1 MAKKLENMRWPETE
15 ETNILP
21 VEIVDEGVIF
31 RDVIENED
39 GKKIAVLVNIN
50 DHRLQTQLEVD
61 GKLWLFEM
69 LEDSIYTIIFE

>member
-1 MAKKLENMRWPETE
+1 MSRSASGRAFD
-15 ETNILP
+15 
-21 VEIVDEGVIF
+21 VSFVDEGVIF

-69 LEDSIYTIIFE
+69 LENSIYTIIFE